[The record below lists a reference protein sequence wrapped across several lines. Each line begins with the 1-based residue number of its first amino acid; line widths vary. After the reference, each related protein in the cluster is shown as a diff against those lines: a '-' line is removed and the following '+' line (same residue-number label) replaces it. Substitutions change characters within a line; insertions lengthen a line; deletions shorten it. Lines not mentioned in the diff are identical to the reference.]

1 MTKILLLTTGERE
14 YPNFPLGTPVSFR
27 PRNRCILPMSKNLSY
42 TTSLPLQL
50 QALAT
55 VTTGQEL
62 VVHRTVLSVLYRV
75 ISHPFK

>member
-1 MTKILLLTTGERE
+1 
-14 YPNFPLGTPVSFR
+14 
-27 PRNRCILPMSKNLSY
+27 MSVKLSY

-55 VTTGQEL
+55 ATTGQEL

-75 ISHPFK
+75 ISHPLSSSLTLETIRNRNVNRKDA

>member
-1 MTKILLLTTGERE
+1 
-14 YPNFPLGTPVSFR
+14 
-27 PRNRCILPMSKNLSY
+27 MSVKLSY

-55 VTTGQEL
+55 ATTGQEL

-75 ISHPFK
+75 IAIANSVRTQHL